1 MPVGNVPIV
10 NIVLD
15 WVFDAG
21 LTDVLILVPPESE
34 AAISEHL
41 QLEYSSNNK
50 LHITLKNYTDG
61 EDDEDEED
69 NEKIGTA
76 RLLKQF
82 RSYIK
87 PTESVKDS
95 EEKLLVATDKE
106 TDELLLIEPLE
117 TLEEDFSV
125 RMSLLESHPS
135 LSLSTRLLDAHVYV
149 FRRTVLDLLATRRG
163 RDLSSVR
170 EQFVPWLVKGAWQE
184 GLGHRWAPSECR
196 ALLRSTA
203 TSYKQARAIE
213 ELSAPSSVL
222 SDHTPLPSGITDGEE
237 LADFKANV
245 TRGGKSARRRREPIP
260 FTCRVII
267 HRPEVPEVPEKG
279 KKSTAPEP
287 EYIIRANSLPGY
299 WEVNRRVVRNL
310 AAQHAAAQAGNSKG
324 VHSTPLSHQPQQ
336 PSGPA
341 DEISASA
348 QISPDSLVGEGSR
361 VGDRASIKKC
371 IVGRHC
377 NIGRGAKLTNCVLWD
392 WVTVEENARLEN
404 VILCPHVRIGEKAN
418 IKDCEF
424 GPGFEAKPGDTIK
437 GERLIAGQEA

>member
-1 MPVGNVPIV
+1 M
-10 NIVLD
+10 LY
-15 WVFDAG
+15 
-21 LTDVLILVPPESE
+21 E
-34 AAISEHL
+34 
-41 QLEYSSNNK
+41 
-50 LHITLKNYTDG
+50 
-61 EDDEDEED
+61 
-69 NEKIGTA
+69 
-76 RLLKQF
+76 
-82 RSYIK
+82 

-170 EQFVPWLVKGAWQE
+170 EQFVPWLLKGAWQE
-184 GLGHRWAPSECR
+184 GLGHRWAPSEYCKCR
-196 ALLRSTA
+196 FALTPVLCPPRRDPLAQALLRSTA

-213 ELSAPSSVL
+213 EMSAPSSVL
-222 SDHTPLPSGITDGEE
+222 SDHTPLPSGITEGEA
-237 LADFKANV
+237 LAEFKANV

-260 FTCRVII
+260 FTCRVIV
-267 HRPEVPEVPEKG
+267 HRPEVPEAPEKG
-279 KKSTAPEP
+279 KKSAAPEP

-310 AAQHAAAQAGNSKG
+310 AAQHAAVQAGNAKG
-324 VHSTPLSHQPQQ
+324 AHSTPLSHQPQQ

-341 DEISASA
+341 DEISVSA